1 MGRSLYRI
9 IIRFVFADA
18 TADTHRHLQAKTSS
32 IRCQRSSV
40 AAKPGTDVCSR
51 IKAEAA
57 LRNTDASKTK
67 QELAEA
73 AACRQPK

>member
-51 IKAEAA
+51 IKAGSIEKYG
-57 LRNTDASKTK
+57 RK
-67 QELAEA
+67 QDQAGIS
-73 AACRQPK
+73 RGSM